1 MPIYETVFMSRQ
13 DLTEGQVN
21 DITEKYSDVIKKDGG
36 KILKT
41 EQWGLRTLAYKIN
54 KARKAHYTLVEFE
67 APGTA
72 VIELERLLRL
82 DEDILR
88 SLSLRLDEPTEG
100 PSIIMDKNKDRDDD
114 RKDRKSDKSDKKEA
128 A

>member
-13 DLTEGQVN
+13 DLTEGQVK
-21 DITEKYSDVIKKDGG
+21 DITDKYTKVITDQGG
-36 KILKT
+36 KTLKT

-72 VIELERLLRL
+72 VIELERLMRI
-82 DEDILR
+82 DEDVMR
-88 SLSLRLDEPTEG
+88 SLSIRLDAPTEG
-100 PSIIMDKNKDRDDD
+100 PSVMAKGSSRDDD
-114 RKDRKSDKSDKKEA
+114 KSKTDTKKEA

>member
-13 DLTEGQVN
+13 DLSENQVKEL
-21 DITEKYSDVIKKDGG
+21 TEKYAGVIKDQGG
-36 KILKT
+36 KVLKT

-67 APGTA
+67 GPGDA

-82 DEDILR
+82 DEDVMR
-88 SLSLRLDEPTEG
+88 SLSLRLDEATEG
-100 PSIIMDKNKDRDDD
+100 PSIMMGGRDRDND
-114 RKDRKSDKSDKKEA
+114 KDDKKEA